1 MKKVCQILK
10 DTKGTTTLPYTI
22 VLLIFMLLITLA
34 VIINIQFRSLA
45 LEIYNTAEQCLSQ
58 YVTNQSEIN
67 INSIKNGTNYV
78 VELNEDE
85 YIEYLALALGVD
97 ENLQGVTSNGRN
109 FELTNIDI
117 TFYDE
122 NNIIDVKVNFDL
134 LLEIEIMQITSTLE
148 KNIEITYQL
157 STTY

>member
-1 MKKVCQILK
+1 MNKVYKIFK
-10 DTKGTTTLPYTI
+10 DTKGITTLPYTI
-22 VLLIFMLLITLA
+22 VLLVFMLIITLA

-58 YVTNQSEIN
+58 YVTTQSEIN

-78 VELNEDE
+78 VELTEDE
-85 YIEYLALALGVD
+85 YIEYLATALGVD

-117 TFYDE
+117 TFNDE
-122 NNIIDVKVNFDL
+122 TNIINVKVNFDL
-134 LLEIEIMQITSTLE
+134 LLEIEIMELTSTLE
-148 KNIEITYQL
+148 KNIDLTYQL
-157 STTY
+157 TTTY

>member
-1 MKKVCQILK
+1 MRILK
-10 DTKGTTTLPYTI
+10 DTKGLTTLPYTI

-58 YVTNQSEIN
+58 YITTESEIN

-78 VELNEDE
+78 LELSEDE
-85 YIEYLALALGVD
+85 YIEYLSTSLGVD
-97 ENLQGVTSNGRN
+97 ENFQGVTSNGRN
-109 FELTNIDI
+109 FELTNIVVS
-117 TFYDE
+117 FNNE

-134 LLEIEIMQITSTLE
+134 LLEIEIMEITSVLE
-148 KNIEITYQL
+148 KNIELTYEL
-157 STTY
+157 DTTY

>member
-1 MKKVCQILK
+1 MRILK
-10 DTKGTTTLPYTI
+10 DTKGLTTLPYTI

-58 YVTNQSEIN
+58 YITTESEIN

-78 VELNEDE
+78 LELSEAE
-85 YIEYLALALGVD
+85 YIEYLSTSLGVD
-97 ENLQGVTSNGRN
+97 ENFQGVTSNGRN
-109 FELTNIDI
+109 FELTNIVVS
-117 TFYDE
+117 FNNE

-134 LLEIEIMQITSTLE
+134 LLEIEIMEITSVLE
-148 KNIEITYQL
+148 KNIELTYEL
-157 STTY
+157 DTTY